1 MLMRILGSVF
11 LLCLLSLIGKTQ
23 EPPPKAVKLGVGG
36 ILAIPANNLNESSI
50 GGGFD
55 FLALY
60 PLSEKVRLSGDAGFT
75 GLSGKGVF
83 SSTAI
88 IPVRLGLRYL
98 PGSNFYLGAKAG
110 IGIFTILKESIT
122 YFGYSVGAGYQ
133 LNPHFDLGVSYDGYS
148 KKNIS
153 FGLVAVR
160 LGYSF
165 GR

>member
-1 MLMRILGSVF
+1 MRIFGSVF
-11 LLCLLSLIGKTQ
+11 LLCLLSFTGKTQ
-23 EPPPKAVKLGVGG
+23 ELPQRGLKLGVGG

-60 PLSEKVRLSGDAGFT
+60 PVSKNVSLSGDAGFT
-75 GLSGKGVF
+75 ALAGKGVF
-83 SSTAI
+83 SSTAV

-98 PGSNFYLGAKAG
+98 PGSNFYLGAKGG

-122 YFGYSVGAGYQ
+122 YVGYSVGAGYQ
-133 LNPHFDLGVSYDGYS
+133 LSSHFDLGVSYDGYS

>member
-1 MLMRILGSVF
+1 MRKLGSVLF
-11 LLCLLSLIGKTQ
+11 LCLLTFMGKAQEVQPKGFKIG
-23 EPPPKAVKLGVGG
+23 LGG

-55 FLALY
+55 LLALY
-60 PLSEKVRLSGDAGFT
+60 PVSEKISLSGDAGFT
-75 GLSGKGVF
+75 AMSGKGVF
-83 SSTAI
+83 SPTAI

-98 PGSNFYLGAKAG
+98 PGSNFYLGARGG

-122 YFGYSVGAGYQ
+122 YLGYSFGAGYQ
-133 LNPHFDLGVSYDGYS
+133 LNRRFDLGVSYDGYS
-148 KKNIS
+148 KKRIS

-165 GR
+165 GK